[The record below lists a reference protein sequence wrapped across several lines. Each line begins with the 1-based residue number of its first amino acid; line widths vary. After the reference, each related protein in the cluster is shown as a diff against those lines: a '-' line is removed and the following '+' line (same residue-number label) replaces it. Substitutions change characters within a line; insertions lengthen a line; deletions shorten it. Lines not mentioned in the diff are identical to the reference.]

1 MKKTLKQS
9 LAFALA
15 ILSLVLIVAPTS
27 AAETGIK
34 RVVLVG
40 VDGGGAFFKQADT
53 PNLDRIFANGAITY
67 TCLTSNPSISAQCWG
82 AMLHGVTPE
91 FHGLTNGIAGSRP
104 YPEDSLFPS
113 VFRVI
118 HENKPDAVLASIVN
132 WNPVNIGIVE
142 NNLGV
147 VKQHGGDDEAVTD
160 LVCKYLEK
168 NDPTF
173 LFVHFDG
180 CDGAGH
186 RFGYGTEKH
195 LNQIHITDG
204 YIQRIYEA
212 LEKRGFA
219 DSTLFL
225 VTADHG
231 GTNNDGKSG
240 SHGGWTDAE
249 KYIMFAATGPG
260 VEKGE
265 IQDMGVRDTASVVL
279 YGLGLIDKQPETWTS
294 RVPSGLF
301 KGVTAKER
309 PVYTIKYAFE
319 HRTHE
324 TAPTP
329 TGDASVVAKLG
340 KDRVFAYFPF
350 DGDVKDATG
359 NVTAE
364 PNGKLYFV
372 ENGYF
377 GKSVQLDDGWVATN
391 AAADK
396 SSCSFAFWMKTG
408 GVDEDPAIVSNKNWG
423 NGTTEGFV
431 LSLRQAD
438 VKFNVGDGKN
448 RMDSVFQLP
457 IDYKDGWLYVVA
469 VVDREKGEFRLSY
482 DFRPFETAKFPEE
495 LKDVDLNSPLGG
507 INIGQDGTGKYRVN
521 VGAEL
526 DELLLIDGA
535 LSDKDLATLKS
546 VYVK

>member
-1 MKKTLKQS
+1 MRYKHV
-9 LAFALA
+9 F
-15 ILSLVLIVAPTS
+15 LI
-27 AAETGIK
+27 
-34 RVVLVG
+34 G
-40 VDGGGAFFKQADT
+40 VDGAGTFFRNTDT
-53 PNLDRIFANGAITY
+53 PNLDAIFENGAVSY
-67 TCLTSNPSISAQCWG
+67 DVLTSNPTISAECWG
-82 AMLHGVTPE
+82 SMLLGITPDV
-91 FHGLTNGIAGSRP
+91 HGLTNSIVSAVP
-104 YPEDSLFPS
+104 YPTDGPFPS

-118 HENKPDAVLASIVN
+118 RGAMPDAELAAFSHWSPIN
-132 WNPVNIGIVE
+132 RGIIE
-142 NNLGV
+142 EGLGV
-147 VKQHGGDDEAVTD
+147 VKDTAADEELTD
-160 LVCKYLEK
+160 KICAYLEE
-168 NDPTF
+168 NSPTF
-173 LFVHFDG
+173 LFVQFDDV
-180 CDGAGH
+180 DGAGH
-186 RFGYGTEKH
+186 SHGYGTEGH
-195 LNQIHITDG
+195 LKQIRVTDG
-204 YIQRIYEA
+204 YIKKIWDVC
-212 LEKRGFA
+212 EKRGFLE
-219 DSTLFL
+219 DGLFI

-231 GTNNDGKSG
+231 GFDHG
-240 SHGGWTDAE
+240 HGGWTDAE

-469 VVDREKGEFRLSY
+469 VVDRKKGEFRLSY

-507 INIGQDGTGKYRVN
+507 INIGQDGTGKYRLN
-521 VGAEL
+521 LGAEL

-535 LSDKDLATLKS
+535 LTDKDLATLKS